1 MANRKFS
8 DAQESRISEV
18 YRGGASLS
26 ELGRRHGVNLE
37 TIRNVLRR
45 QGVERRPRGNAIRE
59 FTDNQIEKMSA
70 MWHAGDS
77 QTKIA
82 AHFKT
87 HQTVISRALRFHGIK
102 PVGRMATRE
111 THWNW
116 KGGQALLGGYRIVLL
131 DADSPYAE
139 MRHSQGYVL
148 EHRLVMAQHLGRCL
162 KPEETIHHINN
173 DKLDNRI
180 ENLQLR
186 QGKHGKH
193 TVSECGDCGSRNIVS
208 VPLA

>member
-26 ELGRRHGVNLE
+26 ELGRRHSVNLE

-45 QGVERRPRGNAIRE
+45 QDVERRRRGGLIRS
-59 FTDNQIEKMSA
+59 FSKRDVAKMLS
-70 MWHAGDS
+70 MWKAGDS
-77 QTKIA
+77 QTKIGEQFQA
-82 AHFKT
+82 S
-87 HQTVISRALRFHGIK
+87 QTAISRVFTLHG
-102 PVGRMATRE
+102 VSLETRMRSGAR
-111 THWNW
+111 HGMWN
-116 KGGQALLGGYRIVLL
+116 GGQSILNGYRIVKL
-131 DADSPYAE
+131 DADSPYAS
-139 MRHSQGYVL
+139 MRHSHGYVL

-162 KPEETIHHINN
+162 KPSETIHHINN

-193 TVSECGDCGSRNIVS
+193 SVHECGDCGSRNIVS
-208 VPLA
+208 VVLA

>member
-8 DAQESRISEV
+8 DAQEVRISEV

-26 ELGRRHGVNLE
+26 KLGRRHGVNLE

-45 QGVERRPRGNAIRE
+45 QGVERRPRGNVIRS
-59 FTDNQIEKMSA
+59 FTDRQIKKMTK

-87 HQTVISRALRFHGIK
+87 HQTIISRALRFHGIK
-102 PVGRMATRE
+102 PVGRMAARE

-116 KGGQALLGGYRIVLL
+116 KGGKSILHGYRIVEL
-131 DADSPYAE
+131 AAGSPYAA
-139 MRHSQGYVL
+139 MRHSTGYVL
-148 EHRLVMAQHLGRCL
+148 EHRLIMAKHLGRCL
-162 KPEETIHHINN
+162 EPSETVHHIN
-173 DKLDNRI
+173 DDDLDNHI

-186 QGKHGKH
+186 KGKHGKNS
-193 TVSECGDCGSRNIVS
+193 VFQCEDCGSRNIVS
-208 VPLA
+208 VALA